1 MSYTEAKEIIGAW
14 RKQLAQGGD
23 NDRAMIHEIVRLRT
37 ALAAATQRIAELE
50 AWIDAVPT
58 GALIDYYYGS
68 EAVSYDAR
76 QAAVGGGNMS
86 IHTDFPL
93 PWHITYT
100 ARHRA
105 RGYNSHIRAAD
116 DSYVAERITNEDLAL
131 YIVEVVN
138 DRYELRDE
146 LAAATARTEAAERDR
161 THWAECWR
169 DGGSQHY
176 ACAVAE
182 AEQLRVDLAAATAR
196 AEAAEAELAEY
207 IAWIDALPRW
217 ALDQAITALARGEQ
231 SEVQP

>member
-1 MSYTEAKEIIGAW
+1 
-14 RKQLAQGGD
+14 
-23 NDRAMIHEIVRLRT
+23 
-37 ALAAATQRIAELE
+37 
-50 AWIDAVPT
+50 
-58 GALIDYYYGS
+58 
-68 EAVSYDAR
+68 
-76 QAAVGGGNMS
+76 MS

-146 LAAATARTEAAERDR
+146 LAAATARAEAAERERDELR
-161 THWAECWR
+161 QYAAYVAECNKRRVWSVSLADWMEWR
-169 DGGSQHY
+169 
-176 ACAVAE
+176 
-182 AEQLRVDLAAATAR
+182 
-196 AEAAEAELAEY
+196 
-207 IAWIDALPRW
+207 
-217 ALDQAITALARGEQ
+217 Q